1 MRSWRTRGTVL
12 AIALGATLLTA
23 SCFGGGQSAAQATAT
38 SATAAGTTPSPAA
51 SPPRLPSPQAGA
63 SPAASP
69 SPTLA
74 AGEQAY
80 TVEAG
85 DTLGSIAQKFYGDS
99 SQWRKIYDANRSA
112 LGDNPDAIKPGTQ
125 IRIPPKD

>member
-1 MRSWRTRGTVL
+1 VSVL
-12 AIALGATLLTA
+12 AGLALVAGACTPSPQRPTEA
-23 SCFGGGQSAAQATAT
+23 GRPAT
-38 SATAAGTTPSPAA
+38 SAVPPELVPGASPVPSPSPRVFGPPPSPA
-51 SPPRLPSPQAGA
+51 A

-74 AGEQAY
+74 PGEQAY